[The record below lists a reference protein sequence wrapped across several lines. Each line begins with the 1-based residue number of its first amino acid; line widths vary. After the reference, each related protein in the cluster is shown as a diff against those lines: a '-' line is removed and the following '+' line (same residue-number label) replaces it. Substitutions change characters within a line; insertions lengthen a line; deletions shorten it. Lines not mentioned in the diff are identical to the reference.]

1 MRTRFIIF
9 TVMII
14 AVFWV
19 NALLDM
25 GDRRG
30 AAIREAEREAST
42 LALTL
47 EEQVRN
53 SVAAADL
60 TLRLIVRIAEENDWT
75 EARADDPAIQAIL
88 QQMTA
93 DVSQI
98 NNLVIT
104 DRDGRFL
111 IQRRHELRTNTT
123 GEKDRESKQAGSGD
137 QREDAMPQRKTQNW
151 RVNSTQNPHHGIAF
165 LTMQTSPNQKRAEYR
180 HERHRD

>member
-111 IQRRHELRTNTT
+111 IQ
-123 GEKDRESKQAGSGD
+123 SAG
-137 QREDAMPQRKTQNW
+137 P
-151 RVNSTQNPHHGIAF
+151 VNSI
-165 LTMQTSPNQKRAEYR
+165 
-180 HERHRD
+180 